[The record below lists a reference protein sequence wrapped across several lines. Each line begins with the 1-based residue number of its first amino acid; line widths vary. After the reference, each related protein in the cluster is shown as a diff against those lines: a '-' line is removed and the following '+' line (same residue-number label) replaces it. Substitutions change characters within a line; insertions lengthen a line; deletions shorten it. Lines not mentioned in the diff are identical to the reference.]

1 MVCVVMRTVF
11 PNACFSTHQ
20 PPVLP
25 PAAKEGEKPSKP
37 AKSPPLERAT
47 RETGK
52 ATRGTRLT
60 GKSTSVKIM
69 VSCSVSNSQWTEVW
83 FVSEYVGV
91 PL

>member
-1 MVCVVMRTVF
+1 MVCVVTKTVF

-20 PPVLP
+20 LPVLP
-25 PAAKEGEKPSKP
+25 PAAKGEKPSKS

-60 GKSTSVKIM
+60 GKSTSIKIM